1 MAIVTLDSGQS
12 SAALGGQVV
21 AYVQQMVTQQLPGA
35 PDQLVLSQIGLVLRD
50 FYTKSTGWRETVT
63 GYTVVA
69 GEAIVNLNPVSQ
81 DARLQFVLG
90 AFLFPWQG
98 SNTQQPLAP
107 LQNDIFGGAPQDT
120 PCAYFM
126 VKADVMK
133 LYPTPNMNFG
143 NILNVYCALVPT
155 TTQAQLPDIA
165 YTMHLDGLLYGTL
178 ARLLVMGKKPW
189 SDRALG
195 MDYERKYRRE
205 ILIARDFANRGQ
217 GPADAWTKFPSFAG
231 RSGSQVLPRGVG

>member
-12 SAALGGQVV
+12 SVALGGQVV
-21 AYVQQMVTQQLPGA
+21 AYVQQMVTQQLPGC
-35 PDQLVLSQIGLVLRD
+35 PDNMVLSQLGLVLRD
-50 FYTKSTGWRETVT
+50 FYTKSTGWRDYIT
-63 GYTVVA
+63 GYAVLA
-69 GEAIVNLNPVSQ
+69 NEAIVNLNPVDQ
-81 DARLQFVLG
+81 NRRLQFVLG

-98 SNTQQPLAP
+98 TNEPLPLAP
-107 LQNDIFGGAPQDT
+107 LQKDIFGGSPQDT
-120 PCAYFM
+120 PYAFYM
-126 VKADVMK
+126 VKADVLK
-133 LYPTPNMNFG
+133 LYPTPNLYFG
-143 NILNVYCALVPT
+143 NILCVYAVIVPT
-155 TTQAQLPDIA
+155 TTQAILPDIA

-217 GPADAWTKFPSFAG
+217 GPADAWTKFPPFAG
-231 RSGSQVLPRGVG
+231 RGGSQLLPRATG